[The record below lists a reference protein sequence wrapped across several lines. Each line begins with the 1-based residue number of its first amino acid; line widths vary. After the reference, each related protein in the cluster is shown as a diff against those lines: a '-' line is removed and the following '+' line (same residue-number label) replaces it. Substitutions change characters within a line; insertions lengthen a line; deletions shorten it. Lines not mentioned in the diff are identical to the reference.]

1 MDRPSRKREPR
12 DDPFSDACSPLSRL
26 FLILRR
32 PCNKTAPRI
41 ITGGPDCQN
50 QAITLIDSL
59 AGCPSFALF
68 AKGRVPRSLAARNFP
83 APPRRRAELRPQRL
97 KPRSLSDAGVA
108 RVNSCASRSSH
119 RLRLSRDGNPVGR
132 FCIIGTFPPSR
143 WHVRVESGIAQPG
156 PRFLLGHVFL
166 KSTTKLRKE
175 GKREKFSRHEHQE
188 FQRSRSMGRDV
199 LRLARHRGRT
209 APGQTL
215 GRAVRIRFPGAP
227 QEHPNFPSPG
237 KVHDLQDGTLLPL
250 HHQNPKPRLQEGLV
264 RFRRG
269 LRNSRRRLVHPP

>member
-1 MDRPSRKREPR
+1 VGLTVKTRRLRSLTPWPGAHPSR
-12 DDPFSDACSPLSRL
+12 S
-26 FLILRR
+26 LRR
-32 PCNKTAPRI
+32 VGFHGRLPLEISQRPPAN
-41 ITGGPDCQN
+41 GQN
-50 QAITLIDSL
+50 C
-59 AGCPSFALF
+59 G
-68 AKGRVPRSLAARNFP
+68 V
-83 APPRRRAELRPQRL
+83 PQRL

-227 QEHPNFPSPG
+227 QEHPNLPRPG
-237 KVHDLQDGTLLPL
+237 EVHHLHELLPL
-250 HHQNPKPRLQEGLV
+250 HHQNPESSLQERCV
-264 RFRRG
+264 
-269 LRNSRRRLVHPP
+269 